1 MIPLLHCCHDQKIR
15 CLTLLLWSYY
25 HSFSTAMIVLIR
37 RNRLSCQHYRYTKI
51 RWLMIKDQIEIYWL
65 QFQLLRIVKITFV
78 SKAVYRSII
87 SFVSGIWGC
96 TLFIVHCPN
105 SYGDSDDKDDND
117 FPPQQSVVLMMV
129 IAWDY
134 IHSTHWDRPQG
145 CSFLPPCCPL
155 SDSPL
160 SEACS
165 WNKLNQDQK
174 SSCWK
179 NVKV

>member
-1 MIPLLHCCHDQKIR
+1 MIKYQVIR
-15 CLTLLLWSYY
+15 LLWDYLKHNVPRKEY
-25 HSFSTAMIVLIR
+25 FIYFWYLFKFNVLREKVI
-37 RNRLSCQHYRYTKI
+37 
-51 RWLMIKDQIEIYWL
+51 MM
-65 QFQLLRIVKITFV
+65 TFA

-96 TLFIVHCPN
+96 TLFIVHCAN
-105 SYGDSDDKDDND
+105 SYGDSDDKDE
-117 FPPQQSVVLMMV
+117 FPLRSEVLMMV
-129 IAWDY
+129 IARDY